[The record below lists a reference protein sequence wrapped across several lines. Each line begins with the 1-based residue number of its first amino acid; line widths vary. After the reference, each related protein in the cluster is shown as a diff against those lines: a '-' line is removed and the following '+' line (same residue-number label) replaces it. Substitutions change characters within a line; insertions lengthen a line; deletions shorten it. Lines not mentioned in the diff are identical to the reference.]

1 MQRRANHTQH
11 VVSDNEVRD
20 VVEIDESG
28 FKGGVINITTKGYDF
43 KRKLKFRPF
52 SGSRLGQHNE
62 VELLGPYVSEAPSRI
77 RSGKPKVGR
86 PFSNYVPNQICAS
99 STKTK

>member
-1 MQRRANHTQH
+1 
-11 VVSDNEVRD
+11 VRE
-20 VVEIDESG
+20 VVEMDESD

-43 KRKLKFRPF
+43 KRNFKFRPF

-62 VELLGPYVSEAPSRI
+62 VELLGPYVSEGPPRI
-77 RSGKPKVGR
+77 RSGKPALRR
-86 PFSNYVPNQICAS
+86 PFSNYVTNQICAG